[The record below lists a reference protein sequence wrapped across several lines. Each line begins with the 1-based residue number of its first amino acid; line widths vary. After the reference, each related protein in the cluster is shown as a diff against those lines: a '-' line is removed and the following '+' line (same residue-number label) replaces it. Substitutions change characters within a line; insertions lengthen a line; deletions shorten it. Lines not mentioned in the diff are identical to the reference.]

1 MEPGLLSQGLELMLA
16 GMGTVFVFLTLLVGA
31 TTMMSALARRFA
43 PPAPEPAG
51 PRPPPDAQ
59 PAPEVVAAIGAAIA
73 AHRAARR

>member
-1 MEPGLLSQGLELMLA
+1 MEPDLLSQGFELLLA

-43 PPAPEPAG
+43 PPAPEPA
-51 PRPPPDAQ
+51 RALPPADGQ